1 MSGQQHTD
9 KQHFTHG
16 TSASTADMAADGKVR
31 SEDKDLDA
39 PHSRVV
45 DPLHCE
51 RRGLIHLDAIERE
64 HTRLRMDGSDL
75 DRRRRASLD
84 NSRLRRGGRR
94 PTAG

>member
-45 DPLHCE
+45 DPLPENEKHDQLAEKVECSE
-51 RRGLIHLDAIERE
+51 SRQEALLDEGLEE
-64 HTRLRMDGSDL
+64 SFPGSDPVSVK
-75 DRRRRASLD
+75 RI
-84 NSRLRRGGRR
+84 
-94 PTAG
+94 T